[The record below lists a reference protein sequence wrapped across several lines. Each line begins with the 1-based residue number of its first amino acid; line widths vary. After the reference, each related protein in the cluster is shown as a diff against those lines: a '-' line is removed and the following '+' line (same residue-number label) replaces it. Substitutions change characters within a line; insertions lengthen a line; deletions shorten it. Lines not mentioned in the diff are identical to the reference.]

1 MALPFRSVTAIATG
15 DELRQ
20 EDARLALITTLSNE
34 LMAERGELEKYRNY
48 YEGDQKLVFGA
59 EKLKAEFGTA
69 FADFRDNWCGT
80 VVDAIADRLEFER
93 IIFERETNQG
103 QGEGAGLT
111 DAAAKRIWD
120 ILRDNNIDEQQED
133 LHEAAL
139 VEGRAAAI
147 VWPDKKLG
155 ARVDWQPAQNV
166 IVRYSVDDW
175 RLPVMALKQWTNA
188 DKEVFLTLYT
198 PQFVYKYIQG
208 RAEGSQRTTPDPL
221 TNISSIPPQV
231 GIQRRVIPSE
241 PWPLPNPMRIVPVVE
256 FTNKG
261 GSELKKVIPL
271 QDALNYLLI
280 SSLGAAGYS
289 ALQQRVFMTA
299 AKAPDGGWISSPGRV
314 WHLPPVLDSDG
325 KPMPASM
332 GEFTAAKLGDFREQI
347 EMILQHVALMTKT
360 PVRMFFHSD
369 RGGRGDAPSG
379 ESLIVDDEPLL
390 DKVEKRQTRFGNS
403 WMQVVQL
410 VAKAAQV
417 EGVPDPLRGEMGWKD
432 PRAKY
437 RSLLLEEA
445 KNMWEIGIK
454 KEADSRVGIP
464 IEYIV
469 TQIGLP
475 PDDVAVILDS
485 LKKQAAEQ
493 KAAEEEALAAEQ
505 EMAEAE
511 LEIKKTAAENPP
523 APPAGSRPPQRP
535 ASPRS

>member
-1 MALPFRSVTAIATG
+1 MALPFRPITAISTG

-20 EDARLALITTLSNE
+20 EDARLALVNTLSNE
-34 LMAERGELEKYRNY
+34 LMAERGELEKYRSY
-48 YEGDQKLVFGA
+48 YEGEQKLVFGA
-59 EKLKAEFGTA
+59 EKLKAEFGTS
-69 FADFRDNWCGT
+69 FADFRDNWCKT
-80 VVDAIADRLEFER
+80 VVDAVADRLEFER
-93 IIFERETNQG
+93 IVFERESNK
-103 QGEGAGLT
+103 GEGSGLT
-111 DAAAKRIWD
+111 DEAAKRIWD

-147 VWPDKKLG
+147 VWPDRTLG

-175 RLPVMALKQWTNA
+175 RLPVMALKQWKNA
-188 DKEVFLTLYT
+188 DNEIFLTLYT
-198 PQFVYKYIQG
+198 PQAVYKYIQG
-208 RAEGSQRTTPDPL
+208 RAESGRRATPDPL
-221 TNISSIPPQV
+221 TNIASIPPQV
-231 GIQRRVIPSE
+231 GVERRNIPGE
-241 PWPLPNPMRIVPVVE
+241 PWPLPNPLGIVPVVE

-261 GSELKKVIPL
+261 GSELKNIIPL
-271 QDALNYLLI
+271 QDAINYLLI
-280 SSLGAAGYS
+280 SALGAAGYS

-299 AKAPDGGWISSPGRV
+299 AKAPDGGWISSPGKV

-332 GEFTAAKLGDFREQI
+332 GEFTAANLSEFREQI
-347 EMILQHVALMTKT
+347 EMVLQHVALITKT

-379 ESLIVDDEPLL
+379 ESLVVDDEPLL

-403 WMQVVQL
+403 WMQVVRL
-410 VAKAAQV
+410 VAKAAKV
-417 EGVPDPLRGEMGWKD
+417 DGIPDPLRGEMGWKD

-454 KEADSRVGIP
+454 KEADSRIGIP

-475 PDDVAVILDS
+475 PDDVDVILAS
-485 LKKQAAEQ
+485 IEKQTTQQEA
-493 KAAEEEALAAEQ
+493 KEEEALAAEQ

-523 APPAGSRPPQRP
+523 APPAGSRPPARRP
-535 ASPRS
+535 STPS